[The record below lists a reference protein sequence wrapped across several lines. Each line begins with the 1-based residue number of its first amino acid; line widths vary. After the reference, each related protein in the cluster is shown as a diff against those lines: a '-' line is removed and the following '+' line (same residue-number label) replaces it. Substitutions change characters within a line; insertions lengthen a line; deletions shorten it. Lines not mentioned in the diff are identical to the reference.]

1 MMAHTCYPS
10 TQKEDFEF
18 EAILDYIARTCLI
31 KGRRGGRKGGRKGIW
46 REEGMEE
53 GGKGGRDGN

>member
-31 KGRRGGRKGGRKGIW
+31 KGRRGGRKGIW